1 MHLYVCI
8 YELRQITAQTH
19 GKEQKHSLANDIAE
33 HVKLQQQYDSLY
45 NQSMTILNS
54 LPVAVAVYN
63 AKGKIL
69 YFNERFCRIF
79 GTDMEEMA
87 ESHPNIYDS
96 PVVTDE
102 IKNAIKAGLPIFTS
116 FPYDFGKVDGY
127 ITTVYTGIRYLECN
141 GQPIRNPNGELTSY
155 VIIMEDITES
165 LEKEE
170 MLRQSRLKTEI
181 AIKTAD
187 IMLWEFDVNSR
198 LFFSDNEP
206 LNGYDKSRPLSI
218 DLYLETI
225 HPEDRKEMV
234 SIMQRMNSG
243 EDFSFTFEGRIKL
256 FGSSEWQ
263 YCFVNGS
270 PYSYSESGQ
279 VLKYVGTRKNNTD
292 IHKKKQLLDKIL
304 NNIPLSIHIKDVED
318 NFRYIFCNEE
328 SKRMFGTSEDTTT
341 YDVMDEEQVARIQ
354 KTDLEV
360 FNTGSPYLG
369 LERVNLKDGRSY
381 DTIVRKSVIED
392 DGKRLLLNTRWDQ
405 SLQNELKRRAQIL
418 SITLGAM
425 NAFTWFFEP
434 DKNRISFGEGF
445 NEVTKKASEICSV
458 EKFLSCVHP
467 DDKQKFHDSLQA
479 VVEQDNG
486 IWELEYQLDLN
497 GNGVYQWW
505 QTRGMLETSTLND
518 APYKYMFGMTICID
532 AHKQAELTLLK
543 NKEELKKLVTLNEL
557 VLNNTNSGLA
567 YITRDYR
574 VQWENVS
581 SCSKSLSFEAYKQ
594 GELCYKSAHNRT
606 SPCEECILSRAFQS
620 RQTELIKFKLDNAH
634 VVEVYG
640 TPVFLEDGT
649 ADGIVIRV
657 DDVTEREEMIKEL
670 QIAKMHAEQSDKL
683 KSAFLA
689 NMSHE
694 IRTPLNAIVGFSG
707 LMMYASDEE
716 KEDYMQIINNNNEML
731 LKLISDIL
739 DLSKLEAGSVELKYE
754 EFDLT
759 DYFNS
764 MFASMKQRAT
774 NPKIQIVAVN
784 PYQHCLVTLD
794 RNRVAQ
800 IITNYVTNAIKY
812 TTEETIEMGYE
823 YREEGIYFYVKDS
836 GIGIP
841 DEKKNKVFH
850 RFEKLDEFAQ
860 GTGLGLSICKAIA
873 EAMGGNVGFESEY
886 GKGSLFW
893 ALLPCEVEIPSEI
906 TQQRTERVTSSDK
919 KDIVAGTSSSN
930 TPGRKTILVAEDIQS
945 NYQLVSALLRK
956 RFNLVHAANGQEA
969 IEILHKRHIDL
980 LLMDMKMPVMDGL
993 TATAEIRKFNAEL
1006 PIIALTAHVF
1016 ENDRLTAMDAGCNEY
1031 LVKPIDRAKLMA
1043 VLKKYS

>member
-1 MHLYVCI
+1 M
-8 YELRQITAQTH
+8 E
-19 GKEQKHSLANDIAE
+19 KEQKHSLANDIAE

-467 DDKQKFHDSLQA
+467 DDKQKFHDPLQA